1 MGVQGQLSVLTDRGR
16 VAVTVAVIAFVLL
29 FVCAVANGFSVL
41 VLSSQLA
48 AEKAKNKAA
57 E

>member
-1 MGVQGQLSVLTDRGR
+1 MGVQGQLPVLTDKGR
-16 VAVTVAVIAFVLL
+16 VAFTVAAIAFVLL
-29 FVCAVANGFSVL
+29 FVCAVANGFSVM

-48 AEKAKNKAA
+48 AEKAKTKAA